1 MLLINIMEQ
10 QIHDLKQQLDQQ
22 VLVNQQQLLD
32 AQQQQQ
38 VAQEQLQNAQTNS
51 FHQGYRKRKA
61 EENDFKEDLYRS
73 EFQKLRMELRSQGA
87 TSLIPQFS
95 GESSE
100 KYTAWVKNLERVLA
114 QLGGDDTR
122 AQILALQTT
131 SGPAGDYVT
140 RVYNEKPDT
149 TWEELKKKLKAR
161 YSDLADLTYAR
172 IKLRRLTQ
180 MKSET
185 VQNFHERVLST
196 AQDVFDADKL
206 KQKHVEE
213 ELVQH
218 FIDGLNSDVM
228 ARRLI
233 RLKVTSMEKALE
245 HALAEQ
251 QAQKSF
257 DLRRGPAREEEP
269 MEVDSLSVNASG
281 ELSKVTGLLQEL
293 LSQLKSQHSVPND
306 LQPRNGRGQFVGN
319 RNRECYRCH
328 RRGHIAAQCR
338 MPHTRNDQNFNRN
351 GMNNQPPHNTRQPTY
366 AQVAARP
373 PRNEYYGRP
382 GNM

>member
-1 MLLINIMEQ
+1 MEYTEQ
-10 QIHDLKQQLDQQ
+10 QIQKVFQEGYDERKLQEPQIKD
-22 VLVNQQQLLD
+22 D
-32 AQQQQQ
+32 A
-38 VAQEQLQNAQTNS
+38 
-51 FHQGYRKRKA
+51 FKQGYLKRKA
-61 EENDFKEDLYRS
+61 EEGGIKEETLAH
-73 EFQKLRMELRSQGA
+73 EFNKLRMELRSQGA

-100 KYTAWVKNLERVLA
+100 KYSAWVKNLERVLA

-131 SGPAGDYVT
+131 SGPAGDFIT
-140 RVYNEKPDT
+140 RVYNNRPDT
-149 TWEELKKKLKAR
+149 TWVELKQQLKAR

-172 IKLRRLTQ
+172 LKLRRLTQ

-218 FIDGLNSDVM
+218 FIDGLNCDVM

-233 RLKVTSMEKALE
+233 RLKVTTMEKALE
-245 HALAEQ
+245 HAIAEQ

-257 DLRRGPAREEEP
+257 DLRRGSTREEVP
-269 MEVDSLSVNASG
+269 MEVDYVSTNASG

-293 LSQLKSQHSVPND
+293 LTQLKSQHSVPND

-319 RNRECYRCH
+319 KYRECYRCH

-338 MPHTRNDQNFNRN
+338 MPQSRNDQNFNRN
-351 GMNNQPPHNTRQPTY
+351 GRNNHPQHNNRQPSY
-366 AQVAARP
+366 AEVAARP
-373 PRNEYYGRP
+373 PRNEYYGRS

>member
-1 MLLINIMEQ
+1 MAYTEQ
-10 QIHDLKQQLDQQ
+10 ELQAAYQKGY
-22 VLVNQQQLLD
+22 
-32 AQQQQQ
+32 
-38 VAQEQLQNAQTNS
+38 EQRRIEEPKIKDDGVK
-51 FHQGYRKRKA
+51 QGYAKRKA
-61 EENDFKEDLYRS
+61 EEGGIKEETLAQ
-73 EFQKLRMELRSQGA
+73 EFNKLRMELRSQGA

-100 KYTAWVKNLERVLA
+100 KYSAWVKNLERVLA

-131 SGPAGDYVT
+131 SGPAGDFIT
-140 RVYNEKPDT
+140 RVYNDRPDT
-149 TWEELKKKLKAR
+149 TWGELKQQLKAR

-172 IKLRRLTQ
+172 LKLRRLTQ

-196 AQDVFDADKL
+196 AQDVFEPNKL

-218 FIDGLNSDVM
+218 FIDGLNCDVM

-233 RLKVTSMEKALE
+233 RLKVTTMDKALE
-245 HALAEQ
+245 HAIAEQ

-257 DLRRGPAREEEP
+257 DLRRGPTREEVP
-269 MEVDSLSVNASG
+269 MEVDSITTKDSS
-281 ELSKVTGLLQEL
+281 ELNKVTSLLQEL
-293 LSQLKSQHSVPND
+293 VTQLKSQQSVPND
-306 LQPRNGRGQFVGN
+306 LQPRDGRGRFVGN
-319 RNRECYRCH
+319 RSRECYRCH
-328 RRGHIAAQCR
+328 RQGHIASQCR
-338 MPHTRNDQNFNRN
+338 SRQYQQNNHPQRPNMPQQ
-351 GMNNQPPHNTRQPTY
+351 GNQWRPTY
-366 AQVAARP
+366 AEAAARP
-373 PRNEYYGRP
+373 PNNQNYGRS

>member
-1 MLLINIMEQ
+1 MAY
-10 QIHDLKQQLDQQ
+10 
-22 VLVNQQQLLD
+22 NQQDLE
-32 AQQQQQ
+32 
-38 VAQEQLQNAQTNS
+38 VAYQR
-51 FHQGYRKRKA
+51 GYDKRKD
-61 EENDFKEDLYRS
+61 EEGAMKEGVITH
-73 EFQKLRMELRSQGA
+73 EFEKLRMELRSQGA

-100 KYTAWVKNLERVLA
+100 KYTAWVKNLERVLT

-149 TWEELKKKLKAR
+149 TWEELKDKLKAR

-269 MEVDSLSVNASG
+269 MEVDSLSLNASG
-281 ELSKVTGLLQEL
+281 ELSKMTALLQEVL
-293 LSQLKSQHSVPND
+293 THLKRPSNSVPNNSPNN
-306 LQPRNGRGQFVGN
+306 LPPRDQRGRFTDN
-319 RNRECYRCH
+319 RATSNIRCYNCH
-328 RRGHIAAQCR
+328 RQGHIASQCR
-338 MPHTRNDQNFNRN
+338 SRQYQRNNYPQRPNMPQQGN
-351 GMNNQPPHNTRQPTY
+351 GWRPTY
-366 AQVAARP
+366 AEAAARP
-373 PRNEYYGRP
+373 PNNQYRGQS
-382 GNM
+382 GNY

>member
-1 MLLINIMEQ
+1 MTY
-10 QIHDLKQQLDQQ
+10 
-22 VLVNQQQLLD
+22 NQQDLE
-32 AQQQQQ
+32 
-38 VAQEQLQNAQTNS
+38 VAYQN
-51 FHQGYRKRKA
+51 GYGKRKD
-61 EENDFKEDLYRS
+61 EEGAMKEGVITQ
-73 EFQKLRMELRSQGA
+73 EFEKLRMELRSQGA

-100 KYTAWVKNLERVLA
+100 KYTAWVKNLERVLT
-114 QLGGDDTR
+114 QLGGDDKR

-131 SGPAGDYVT
+131 SGPAGDFVT
-140 RVYNEKPDT
+140 RVYNDRPDT

-218 FIDGLNSDVM
+218 FIDGLSCDVM

-233 RLKVTSMEKALE
+233 RLKITTMEKALE
-245 HALAEQ
+245 HAIAEQ

-257 DLRRGPAREEEP
+257 DLRRGPTREEVP
-269 MEVDSLSVNASG
+269 MEVDSISNRESN
-281 ELSKVTGLLQEL
+281 ELKQVTNLLQEL
-293 LSQLKSQHSVPND
+293 VTQLKSQRSVPND
-306 LQPRNGRGQFVGN
+306 LQPRDESGRFVGN
-319 RNRECYRCH
+319 RHQQCYRCH
-328 RRGHIAAQCR
+328 KRGHIAAQCR
-338 MPHTRNDQNFNRN
+338 MPPRRNHQNYSRN
-351 GMNNQPPHNTRQPTY
+351 GAIHQSQQNNGRPTY
-366 AQVAARP
+366 ADVTARP
-373 PRNEYYGRP
+373 PRNGYYGRS

>member
-1 MLLINIMEQ
+1 MTYTQAHLE
-10 QIHDLKQQLDQQ
+10 
-22 VLVNQQQLLD
+22 D
-32 AQQQQQ
+32 AYNKGYDKRKT
-38 VAQEQLQNAQTNS
+38 EEGGIKDES
-51 FHQGYRKRKA
+51 RKQGYLQRKS
-61 EENDFKEDLYRS
+61 EEVAIKEDLIAH
-73 EFQKLRMELRSQGA
+73 EFSKLRMELRSQGA
-87 TSLIPQFS
+87 TNVIPQFS

-100 KYTAWVKNLERVLA
+100 KYSTWVKNLERVLV
-114 QLGGDDTR
+114 QLGGDDAR
-122 AQILALQTT
+122 AKVLALQTT
-131 SGPAGDYVT
+131 SGPAADYVT
-140 RVYNEKPDT
+140 RVYKEDPDT
-149 TWEELKKKLKAR
+149 TWQTLKEKLKAR
-161 YSDLADLTYAR
+161 YSDLADLAYAR
-172 IKLRRLTQ
+172 HRLRRLTQ

-185 VQNFHERVLST
+185 VQNFHERVLAA
-196 AQDVFDADKL
+196 AQEVFDSDQL
-206 KQKHVEE
+206 KQDYIQQQIVEFF
-213 ELVQH
+213 L
-218 FIDGLNSDVM
+218 DGLSSDVM

-233 RLKVTSMEKALE
+233 RLKVTKMDKALE